1 MSLNKRKMI
10 LVNSI
15 TYAYKA
21 RDFLNEKGIKV
32 YIERVPA
39 SMRINGCGYGL
50 RVNNDAEVI
59 AEILEDAGIKVRKII
74 NL

>member
-1 MSLNKRKMI
+1 MSLSTRKMI

-39 SMRINGCGYGL
+39 GMRINGCGYGL
-50 RVNNDAEVI
+50 RADNDAEVI
-59 AEILEDAGIKVRKII
+59 AEILEDAGIKVKKII
-74 NL
+74 DI